1 VIPLA
6 QVAENVPATEFKV
19 WLVTCHE
26 KPAQLLAAAIPLSGE
41 DHVPSIEGSVGV
53 GVLAEEAVLGASIDE
68 FCSTPAH
75 ALVAAAVAALTYAP
89 ALDNEYAL
97 DDHVETSV
105 DRAQAPFSSLF
116 EAGSPIPQ
124 QPVLR

>member
-75 ALVAAAVAALTYAP
+75 ALVAAAASNKLKARSRCMCSNNQARVRISDAHPCNGHYEKT
-89 ALDNEYAL
+89 
-97 DDHVETSV
+97 TSQRQTC
-105 DRAQAPFSSLF
+105 D
-116 EAGSPIPQ
+116 
-124 QPVLR
+124 